1 LTFKSVIIAI
11 NLNTPLPRHF
21 HSGRHS
27 GESRVIYKGHNIPLH
42 LLANDFFTSVVNLDT
57 HVILMGVGALYLFVF
72 FFWSFI
78 WWLITAYYPGCL
90 YGASDYI
97 DALAFSTVTQMTI
110 GYGNTGPDKCWAA
123 TWIIIIQSIIA
134 VILEAVVLGVVFA
147 RISHPHQ
154 RSRSIFMSNKAVVS
168 RRDGILKFMFRVAD
182 IRTTQ
187 VVEPKVKAFLYTWGQ
202 GRITA
207 EGERIPVRV
216 EPLEVD
222 YIDGMLLLPL
232 IIEHTIDERSP
243 LCGHTHTSLVA
254 LSAELVVTFEGTTE
268 MGNPFMARKSYI
280 PEEIYWGHKF
290 KNVVFR
296 PEEGTTTSSSF
307 YEVDLDDFH
316 KVERQESLPNV
327 HPLQLS
333 RIVVNRAKRTV
344 PYPLIGENTLVLSDV
359 LCISPNEDGELV
371 LYCRVGDTYP
381 NQMLEITAK
390 MFLYRWKEQ
399 ELISPKSSAAASP
412 PGGASSDQGQE
423 KHERQRKAAP
433 EGETFEQYQLECGYE
448 SGFDRLHLR
457 LPTLLSHVIDADSP
471 LAAWREPGGVE
482 IDNMSEIVVVVR

>member
-1 LTFKSVIIAI
+1 MGEDPVTQEERRKNRPTLVDA
-11 NLNTPLPRHF
+11 
-21 HSGRHS
+21 GRHK
-27 GESRVIYKGHNIPLH
+27 GESRVIYKGHNIALH
-42 LLANDFFTSVVNLDT
+42 LLSKDFFISVVNLDT
-57 HVILMGVGALYLFVF
+57 WQIIAGVAALYLLAF
-72 FFWSFI
+72 FFWSLI

-90 YGASDYI
+90 YGASDYV
-97 DALAFSTVTQMTI
+97 DALAFAAVTQMTI
-110 GYGNTGPDKCWAA
+110 GYGNTGPQQCWAA
-123 TWIIIIQSIIA
+123 TWIIIVQSVVG

-154 RSRSIFMSNKAVVS
+154 RSRSIFMSNKAVVA

-187 VVEPKVKAFLYTWGQ
+187 VVEPKVKAYLYTWGQ

-216 EPLEVD
+216 EPLDVD

-254 LSAELVVTFEGTTE
+254 LGAELIVTFEGTTE
-268 MGNPFMARKSYI
+268 MGNPFMARRSYI
-280 PEEIYWGHKF
+280 PEEIYWGHQF
-290 KNVVFR
+290 KNVIVR
-296 PEEGTTTSSSF
+296 PEDSSAGF
-307 YEVDLDDFH
+307 YEVNLDQFH

-344 PYPLIGENTLVLSDV
+344 PYPLLGENTLVLSDV
-359 LCISPNEDGELV
+359 LCVSPNEDGELV

-390 MFLYRWKEQ
+390 MLLYRWKQ
-399 ELISPKSSAAASP
+399 TP
-412 PGGASSDQGQE
+412 PAGTADPNKG
-423 KHERQRKAAP
+423 KAAP
-433 EGETFEQYQLECGYE
+433 EGEAFEQHSLECGYE
-448 SGFDRLHLR
+448 RGEDRLHLR
-457 LPTLLSHVIDADSP
+457 LPSLLTHTIDADSP

-482 IDNMSEIVVVVR
+482 LDNMSEIVVVVSFVFGSFLYSNFLIF

>member
-1 LTFKSVIIAI
+1 MY
-11 NLNTPLPRHF
+11 R
-21 HSGRHS
+21 
-27 GESRVIYKGHNIPLH
+27 GHNIPLH
-42 LLANDFFTSVVNLDT
+42 LLTKDFFTSVVNLDT
-57 HVILMGVGALYLFVF
+57 HHMLIGVAVLYLSVF
-72 FFWSFI
+72 FFWSFF

-90 YGASDYI
+90 YGSTNYVE
-97 DALAFSTVTQMTI
+97 ALIFAVVTQMTI
-110 GYGNTGPDKCWAA
+110 GYGNTGPEQCWAA
-123 TWIIIIQSIIA
+123 AWLIILQSITAI
-134 VILEAVVLGVVFA
+134 ILEAVVLGVVFA

-268 MGNPFMARKSYI
+268 MGNPFMARRSYI
-280 PEEIYWGHKF
+280 PEEIYWGHLF
-290 KNVVFR
+290 KNVVLR
-296 PEEGTTTSSSF
+296 PEEGTTSL
-307 YEVDLDDFH
+307 YEVNLDDFH

-344 PYPLIGENTLVLSDV
+344 PYPILGENTLVLSDV

-390 MFLYRWKEQ
+390 MFLYRWKQPEKTTNSLAGGGGVSSEQ
-399 ELISPKSSAAASP
+399 GPN
-412 PGGASSDQGQE
+412 QQQQQQQ
-423 KHERQRKAAP
+423 QRNKAAP
-433 EGETFEQYQLECGYE
+433 EGEAFEQYSLECGYE
-448 SGFDRLHLR
+448 TGVDRLHLR
-457 LPTLLSHVIDADSP
+457 LPTLLTHVIDADSP

-482 IDNMSEIVVVVR
+482 LDNMSEIVVVVRWKKIIKFYFRGFFNLKKKKKNSKK